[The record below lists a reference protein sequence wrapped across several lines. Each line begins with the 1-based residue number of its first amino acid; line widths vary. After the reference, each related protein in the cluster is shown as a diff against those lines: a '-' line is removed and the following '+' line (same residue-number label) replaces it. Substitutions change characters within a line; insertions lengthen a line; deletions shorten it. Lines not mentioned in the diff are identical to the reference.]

1 MDNKC
6 YAVVTN
12 EKENGDHTI
21 ERFGKQNDADK
32 AARKKKGK
40 LYEYVQPL
48 GIGEDHKKGRLIAD
62 YSTK

>member
-12 EKENGDHTI
+12 EKKNEDHTI
-21 ERFGKQNDADK
+21 ERFGKQSDADK
-32 AARKKKGK
+32 VARKKKGK
-40 LYEYVQPL
+40 LYKYDQPL
-48 GIGEDHKKGRLIAD
+48 GIGEDHRKGRLIAD